1 MEMNENINLKRIFD
15 ILKHRKL
22 LIVFTLIVFT
32 VFGYLY
38 SYEYLV
44 PQYKSKST
52 LLLIPNTTSETTT
65 NSDLTVNSGLI
76 STYSSIATNSKVLK
90 QVINNLKLDLTED
103 ELLSKITVSV
113 IKNTYI
119 IEVVVTDE
127 SPRLSAI
134 ITRELANVFL
144 NEIQEIYNLNN
155 IGIID
160 SAQIPSKP
168 YNINHKKDLFI
179 FFCLGIIA
187 SFMLIIFIYIFN
199 NKIEKEEEIEKYL
212 HIKSLG
218 SIPLNVMKK
227 TQDEIVDKT
236 DSKSYASECI
246 NTIRTNILYMN
257 STKNAK
263 TILVTS
269 CTPNEGKSWVS
280 ANVAASF
287 ADINKKVL
295 LIDADMRKGRAYKIF
310 GASNKYGL
318 SEFLYSMTGDIKE
331 DLLLANK
338 FVQETKIPNLHIL
351 TNGNIPHNPSE
362 LLASSYMKEL
372 VALFKNTYDIIILD
386 APPCKLVT
394 DSIILSTIVDSSVLV
409 VNSSKTSIND
419 IKEVK
424 KSIEL
429 VDGEIIGAI
438 LNKVKMSGKTYK
450 KNYYYGNS
458 TKMENYNSEPQ
469 TVASVSELIDES
481 LAKLAE
487 NNYNLF
493 PEEDKVFLLEE
504 DYNGSSTEH
513 WIKQQNQYL
522 EKLMGYIA
530 DMKVQFN
537 YSTAQ
542 NQRDN
547 KMKLDYIH
555 DKLEQMH
562 ENSQHDNLSHTTN
575 LNKITSDLENFKETY
590 KEMSGELESIHT
602 AVNINSKEILS
613 TNTKAL
619 ENIQA
624 NINTKTKEILD
635 TNNKISQNI
644 QSNINYKVDEL
655 SKNTA
660 KGFTDAQHSLNNKAQ
675 ELISNNGKSFENMQN
690 SIAKYSE
697 DIMQGNR
704 KAFEN
709 MQYNINT
716 KSQEIIQNNAKT
728 LGNISYKF
736 DNKTKELLESNEAS
750 FSNLTNTINDKTQEL
765 VENNKKSFDNMQ
777 YNINSSSQAI
787 MQNNKKAFENV
798 QYNINNKSQE
808 SMYNTNKAIQN
819 IQNTINNNL
828 QQAINNNTRPL
839 ANSVQ
844 ENRQMMLALDQK
856 IMKVQYET
864 QNLLKQE
871 IANINYSD
879 KINEINN
886 MIIDLKENYLELY
899 NIIKSAHY
907 KEHKNSTRYN
917 ENVINIQSLK
927 NSSEQYFE
935 KWYNIDEE
943 SIPYS
948 ELEGNALEIVPLKS
962 RKFNNSSNSYEN
974 LV

>member
-1 MEMNENINLKRIFD
+1 MEINENINLKRIFD

-22 LIVFTLIVFT
+22 LIIFTLIVFT
-32 VFGYLY
+32 MFGCLY
-38 SYEYLV
+38 SYKYLV
-44 PQYKSKST
+44 PKYKSKST
-52 LLLIPNTTSETTT
+52 LLLIPNTTSETIT

-90 QVINNLKLDLTED
+90 QVINNLRLDLTED
-103 ELLSKITVSV
+103 ELLSKITINV

-127 SPRLSAI
+127 NPKLSAI
-134 ITRELANVFL
+134 ITKELANVFL
-144 NEIQEIYNLNN
+144 SEIKEIYNLNN
-155 IGIID
+155 IGIVD
-160 SAQIPSKP
+160 SAQIPTKP
-168 YNINHKKDLFI
+168 YNINHKKDIAI
-179 FFCLGIIA
+179 FFCLGILA
-187 SFMLIIFIYIFN
+187 SFLLIIFIYIFN
-199 NKIEKEEEIEKYL
+199 NKIEKEEEIEKYI

-218 SIPLNVMKK
+218 SIPLNIIKK
-227 TQDEIVDKT
+227 PQDEIVDKS

-263 TILVTS
+263 TILFTS

-295 LIDADMRKGRAYKIF
+295 LIDSDMRKGRSYKIF
-310 GASNKYGL
+310 GVSNKYGL

-338 FVQETKIPNLHIL
+338 FVQETRIPNLHIL

-394 DSIILSTIVDSSVLV
+394 DSIILSTIVDSTVLV

-458 TKMENYNSEPQ
+458 TRLETYNNPEASN
-469 TVASVSELIDES
+469 VLSVSELINQS
-481 LAKLAE
+481 LARLAE

-493 PEEDKVFLLEE
+493 PDEDKIFLLDE

-555 DKLEQMH
+555 DKLEQIH
-562 ENSQHDNLSHTTN
+562 ANNQHDNLSHTTN
-575 LNKITSDLENFKETY
+575 LNKITSDLESFKTTY
-590 KEMSGELESIHT
+590 KEISGELENIHT
-602 AVNINSKEILS
+602 AVNTNSKEILN
-613 TNTKAL
+613 TNYKAL
-619 ENIQA
+619 ENIQV

-644 QSNINYKVDEL
+644 HSNINYKVDEL
-655 SKNTA
+655 SRNTS
-660 KGFTDAQHSLNNKAQ
+660 KEFDELKHNN
-675 ELISNNGKSFENMQN
+675 SKSFENMQN
-690 SIAKYSE
+690 SIIKHSE
-697 DIMQGNR
+697 DIIQGN
-704 KAFEN
+704 KKSFEN

-716 KSQEIIQNNAKT
+716 KSNEIVQSNEKI

-736 DNKTKELLESNEAS
+736 DNKTKELLQNSEAS
-750 FSNLTNTINDKTQEL
+750 FENLTNTINDKSHAII
-765 VENNKKSFDNMQ
+765 ENNRKSFDNVQ
-777 YNINSSSQAI
+777 YNINSSSQTI
-787 MQNNKKAFENV
+787 MENNKKAFENV

-808 SMYNTNKAIQN
+808 TLYNTNKALQS
-819 IQNTINNNL
+819 IQNTINTNL

-871 IANINYSD
+871 LANINYSD

-886 MIIDLKENYLELY
+886 MIIDLKENYLQLY
-899 NIIKSAHY
+899 NIIKSSNY
-907 KEHKNSTRYN
+907 ETQKDTSQYN
-917 ENVINIQSLK
+917 EKVIDIQSLK
-927 NSSEQYFE
+927 NTSDYYSE
-935 KWYNIDEE
+935 KCYNINEE

-948 ELEGNALEIVPLKS
+948 ELEEIALEIAPLKS
-962 RKFNNSSNSYEN
+962 RKFGNSPNSYEN
-974 LV
+974 LI